1 MSSEGKAYINLQ
13 LGWPTPSLFPKEQL
27 AEAAKAVLLDDEVAA
42 KALVY
47 GPDPGQDSLRAAL
60 AKWLSEFYQPTAGPV
75 SPDRLF
81 ITNGASGA
89 LPMLLTRFTEPGY
102 TRRVW
107 MIEPTYFLACPS
119 FQDAGFEG
127 RLRGV
132 PEDDEGI
139 DIEFLRAGILEAEKE
154 ESTTGLGYDVATAP
168 KVYRHIVY
176 VVPTFSNPSAKVMSL
191 RRREQLVELAREFDA
206 LVISDDVYDWLR
218 WPAEDGKDGG
228 HELPKPLPRLVDVDR
243 ALPGGN
249 LYGNVVSNGSF
260 SKIVAPG
267 VRVGWIEGTPEIPKE
282 LCKLGPVRSGG
293 CQGHL
298 SSMFMGQLLS
308 SGALEAHIRD
318 KLIPTY
324 RTRYQAMMKAIG
336 EHLLPLGITI
346 APTMDRSGEVSV
358 VGGFFTYL
366 NLPSNSVTS
375 KDLADYALEKHN
387 VRAAHGGMMTVVGDK
402 GSTQRAETTFGPG
415 LRLCWAWHEVEAIEE
430 GVERLATA
438 FKELKRLA

>member
-1 MSSEGKAYINLQ
+1 M
-13 LGWPTPSLFPKEQL
+13 
-27 AEAAKAVLLDDEVAA
+27 LLDDEVAA

-47 GPDPGQDSLRAAL
+47 GPDPGQDSLRASL
-60 AKWLSEFYQPTAGPV
+60 AKWLSDFYQPTAGPV

-102 TRRVW
+102 TRRIW

-139 DIEFLRAGILEAEKE
+139 DVEFLRSGMLEAEKE
-154 ESTTGLGYDVATAP
+154 EASAGLGYDVATAP
-168 KVYRHIVY
+168 KVYRHIIY
-176 VVPTFSNPSAKVMSL
+176 VVPTFSNPSAKVMSR
-191 RRREQLVELAREFDA
+191 RRREQLVALAREFDA

-218 WPAEDGKDGG
+218 WPSEDGKAGDC
-228 HELPKPLPRLVDVDR
+228 ELLPPLPRLVDVDR
-243 ALPGGN
+243 AMPGGN
-249 LYGNVVSNGSF
+249 AWGNVVSNGSF

-267 VRVGWIEGTPEIPKE
+267 VRVGWIEGGPEIPKE

-308 SGALEAHIRD
+308 SGALDAHIQN

-324 RTRYQAMMKAIG
+324 RTRYQAMMKAIHQ
-336 EHLLPLGITI
+336 HLLPLGISI
-346 APTMDRSGEVSV
+346 APTVDDAQVRGKAAVA
-358 VGGFFTYL
+358 GGFFTYL
-366 NLPSNSVTS
+366 NLPGNSVTS
-375 KDLADYALEKHN
+375 KELAEYALEKHN
-387 VRAAHGGMMTVVGDK
+387 VRAAHGGMMTVAGDE
-402 GSTQRAETTFGPG
+402 GSIKRAATTFGPG
-415 LRLCWAWHEVEAIEE
+415 LRLCWAWHEVEEIEE

-438 FKELKRLA
+438 FKELQTLS